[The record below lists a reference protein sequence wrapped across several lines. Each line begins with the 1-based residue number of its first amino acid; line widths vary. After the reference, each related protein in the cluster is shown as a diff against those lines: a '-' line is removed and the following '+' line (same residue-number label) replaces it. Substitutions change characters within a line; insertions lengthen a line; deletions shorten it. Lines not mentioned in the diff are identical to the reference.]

1 MISFEEAFH
10 KVLDYPLNLGDER
23 VTLLRGTGRI
33 LAEDIEADRDFPP
46 FNRSTKDGI
55 AINFSTIER
64 GIDRLKIEGTLSAGM
79 AQQTLSSDTNCFE
92 IMTGAILPKNA
103 DTIIMY
109 EQTEIKDGWAII
121 SKTTTKGQNIHIQGS
136 DEKAGAVL
144 MEKGT
149 KITASVI
156 GVLASVGKSEVLV
169 KKLPKVCVVSTGNEL
184 VEVSETPLPYQI
196 RKSNTLSL
204 TAALEKAK
212 IVPTRLHLADD
223 RTIIE
228 KELRIALAEHDVLML
243 SGGVSKGKFDF
254 IPDALEALG
263 MQKIFHRVAQ
273 RPGKPFWFGI
283 QEAPRKV
290 VFSFPGN
297 PVSTFANYHVYFL
310 PWLAKT
316 LGIDTEKPSVILDEP
331 VRPHPS
337 LTLFPQV
344 KTEWRKGRLQANL
357 VQGNGSGDLISLA
370 KADGFVC
377 VPAGAAEIS
386 EGNVF
391 WFIPCV

>member
-1 MISFEEAFH
+1 MISFDEASR

-23 VTLLRGTGRI
+23 ITLLQGTGRI

-46 FNRSTKDGI
+46 FDRSTKDGI
-55 AINFSTIER
+55 AINFSAIER
-64 GIDRLKIEGTLSAGM
+64 GIDRFKIEGTLSAGM
-79 AQQTLSSDTNCFE
+79 AQKTLSSDANCFE
-92 IMTGAILPKNA
+92 IMTGAVLPKAA

-109 EQTEIKDGWAII
+109 EETDIKNEWVTI
-121 SKTTTKGQNIHIQGS
+121 SKTPNKGQNIHSQGS

-144 MEKGT
+144 LEKGT
-149 KITASVI
+149 IITAAVV

-169 KKLPKVCVVSTGNEL
+169 KKLPKVCVISTGNEL
-184 VEVSETPLPYQI
+184 VEVSETPLPHQI

-204 TAALEKAK
+204 TAALEKAS
-212 IVPTRLHLADD
+212 ITPARLHLPDD

-228 KELRIALAEHDVLML
+228 KELRKALAEYDVLMI

-263 MQKIFHRVAQ
+263 VQKVFHRVAQ

-283 QEAPRKV
+283 QSAEQKV

-316 LGIDTEKPSVILDEP
+316 LGIDPKKRSVILDEP
-331 VRPHPS
+331 VRPHPI
-337 LTLFPQV
+337 LTLFLQV
-344 KTEWRKGRLQANL
+344 KTAWYEGRLHAKL
-357 VQGNGSGDLISLA
+357 VQGNGSGDLVSLT
-370 KADGFVC
+370 KSEGFIRVL
-377 VPAGAAEIS
+377 AGESEIS

-391 WFIPCV
+391 WFIPYA